1 MGFLTAEEEENM
13 SAKDKRMMKML
24 QEDLVDPDKMMAK
37 PRRVKVW
44 KLFLNFSCRYY
55 YDECYFL
62 SLFLFTLYKR
72 DIL

>member
-44 KLFLNFSCRYY
+44 K
-55 YDECYFL
+55 
-62 SLFLFTLYKR
+62 
-72 DIL
+72 